1 MDSGFWTGTVRT
13 DRLLLTFLILF
24 FFSPLLASES
34 MIVDDLLGRTG
45 ATLKWEPYHRIGLLE
60 KGEKSISFSL
70 DNRWMIGDYNTILPS
85 GAVMREKGVLIFSKD
100 AAQTVLKYFGE
111 AIEEENPYSVK
122 VILIDPGH
130 GGRDPGT
137 SSTVTV
143 NNIPVLVQEKNIN
156 LDVSL
161 RLAEMLRKKYP
172 GKQILLTRTDDTYP
186 TLEERVEMANGIE
199 VGPKE
204 GIIYISVHVNAS
216 LNRKAEGYEIWHLP
230 GNYRRDVVDR
240 DDYEGDES
248 LIPVVNSILEERY
261 AMESIRLASN
271 MLEGLDEQLPEV
283 PNRGLK
289 EESWF
294 VVRNTR
300 MAAVLVELGY
310 ITNKEEALR
319 MMQTSY
325 LKKLTNGLYNGINRF
340 IDYYE
345 EKGFD

>member
-1 MDSGFWTGTVRT
+1 
-13 DRLLLTFLILF
+13 
-24 FFSPLLASES
+24 
-34 MIVDDLLGRTG
+34 
-45 ATLKWEPYHRIGLLE
+45 
-60 KGEKSISFSL
+60 
-70 DNRWMIGDYNTILPS
+70 MIGNYSEILPS
-85 GAVMREKGVLIFSKD
+85 GAVLKEKGVLIFSED
-100 AAQTVLKYFGE
+100 ASQTVLKFFGE
-111 AIEEENPYSVK
+111 SVEEENTYDVR

-143 NNIPVLVQEKNIN
+143 NNIPVLVEEKNIN

-161 RLAEMLRKKYP
+161 RLAELLREKYP
-172 GKQILLTRTDDTYP
+172 EKEILLTRTDDSYP
-186 TLEERVEMANGIE
+186 TLEDRVKMANGIE

-230 GNYRRDVVDR
+230 GNYRREVVDR
-240 DDYEGDES
+240 DVYEGDES

-261 AMESIRLASN
+261 ALESIRLARN

-310 ITNKEEALR
+310 ITNKDEALR

>member
-1 MDSGFWTGTVRT
+1 MSVDE
-13 DRLLLTFLILF
+13 LI
-24 FFSPLLASES
+24 
-34 MIVDDLLGRTG
+34 GRTG
-45 ATLKWEPYHRIGLLE
+45 ASLKWEAYHRIGLLE
-60 KGEKSISFSL
+60 KGDKSISFSL
-70 DNRWMIGDYNTILPS
+70 DNTWMIGNYSTILPS
-85 GAVMREKGVLIFSKD
+85 GAVLKEKGVLIFSND
-100 AAQTVLKYFGE
+100 AAQTVLKFFGE
-111 AIEEENPYSVK
+111 NVAEENPYNVR

-143 NNIPVLVQEKNIN
+143 NGIPVLVEEKNIN

-161 RLAEMLRKKYP
+161 RLADMLRIKFP
-172 GKQILLTRTDDTYP
+172 GKEILLTRTDDSYP
-186 TLEERVEMANGIE
+186 TLEERVELANGIE

-204 GIIYISVHVNAS
+204 GIIYISIHVNAS

-230 GNYRRDVVDR
+230 GNYRREVVNPDI
-240 DDYEGDES
+240 YKGDES
-248 LIPVVNSILEERY
+248 LIPVVNTILEERY
-261 AMESIRLASN
+261 AMESIRLAQN
-271 MLEGLDEQLPEV
+271 MLNGLDEQLPDV

-310 ITNKEEALR
+310 ITNKDEAQR